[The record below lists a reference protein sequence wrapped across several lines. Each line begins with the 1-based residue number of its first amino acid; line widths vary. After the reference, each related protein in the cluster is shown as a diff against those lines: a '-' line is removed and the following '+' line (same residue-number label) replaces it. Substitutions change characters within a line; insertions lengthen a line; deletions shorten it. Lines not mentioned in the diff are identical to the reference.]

1 MTTTPAE
8 LTLLQFFDFEDAKA
22 RKDGLNALYATRAM
36 RSSQALLSAAPQLL
50 QNHVAQSVTEALKGA
65 LKVKIVDILV
75 AGWNA
80 RRELKQYH
88 DRAKFPREELAD
100 HALGKHEIQSAHKP
114 RLQIMLDQ
122 SPMGAEFEFEIAIG
136 LAVEAATLRIQDGRM
151 MQAQIGKVS
160 GFGTIKCEDATLFSR
175 PNKPIA
181 LPQTLSFGG
190 GLAIP
195 RPKEPTAVSIEAA

>member
-1 MTTTPAE
+1 MTTPVDI
-8 LTLLQFFDFEDAKA
+8 TLLQFFDFDDAKA

-36 RSSQALLSAAPQLL
+36 RSSQALLSTAPQLL

-65 LKVKIVDILV
+65 LKVKVVDILI
-75 AGWNA
+75 AGWTA

-88 DRAKFPREELAD
+88 DRAKFPREEIVD
-100 HALGKHEIQSAHKP
+100 HALGKHEIQSIHKP

-122 SPMGAEFEFEIAIG
+122 SPVGAEFEFDIAIG
-136 LAVEAATLRIQDGRM
+136 LAVEAATLRIQDGRI

-160 GFGTIKCEDATLFSR
+160 GLGTIKCEDAMLFSR
-175 PNKPIA
+175 PSKPIA
-181 LPQTLSFGG
+181 LPQTLSFGN

-195 RPKEPTAVSIEAA
+195 WPKEPTAVSIEAA